1 MSPIDQS
8 SINQMISAIDQSV
21 VRQIITIVISIVL
34 SAAAGFFS
42 AVYKSGKYI
51 QIIEDLKER
60 VDKIEE
66 EMKNQNKLLI
76 ECSVKIEERTNSASS
91 TYTKRKS
98 PVSLNDKGEELL
110 KKSGADKFVLQN
122 KQELIQKIKEQNP
135 KTAFDVQE
143 ISKKV
148 VESLAN
154 DERFNTFKDFV
165 YKEGINLEPIFT
177 VMSIYLRD
185 IALPSLGFDYTQID
199 KTDPSKIS

>member
-1 MSPIDQS
+1 MSSIDQS
-8 SINQMISAIDQSV
+8 SINQMISAINQSIV
-21 VRQIITIVISIVL
+21 PQIVTIVISIVL

-60 VDKIEE
+60 VAKNEE
-66 EMKNQNKLLI
+66 ELKNQNKLLI
-76 ECSVKIEERTNSASS
+76 ECSIKIEERTSSASS
-91 TYTKRKS
+91 FYTKRKS

-122 KQELIQKIKEQNP
+122 EQELIQKIKEQNP

-185 IALPSLGFDYTQID
+185 IALPLLGFDYTQID
-199 KTDPSKIS
+199 KTDPSQIS